1 MWLRRLLHRWRRRR
15 RKRQGY
21 PLIYRPVMEGRDD
34 PYHPSISLP
43 ADPSLHDDA
52 ARQEKGA
59 SGDRLRKG

>member
-34 PYHPSISLP
+34 PYRPAIQLP
-43 ADPSLHDDA
+43 ADPSLHGTADD
-52 ARQEKGA
+52 EEGT
-59 SGDRLRKG
+59 GDRSRKG